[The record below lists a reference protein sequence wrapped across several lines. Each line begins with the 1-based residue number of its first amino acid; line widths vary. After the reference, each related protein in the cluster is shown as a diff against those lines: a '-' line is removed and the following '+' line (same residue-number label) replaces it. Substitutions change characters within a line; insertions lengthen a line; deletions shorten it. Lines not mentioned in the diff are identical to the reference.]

1 MNRLNERVYSGASE
15 FGIRIIF
22 VLLLPLFVSIEA
34 RGQSHHGPLT
44 IPTEINGVS
53 LRFLI
58 DTGSTG
64 TVVDPAMAR
73 HLGLRPTGAVSLQSL
88 YSMAEGDSV
97 IAKQV
102 RIGPQRWYDIPL
114 VCQDLTQ
121 LSLVEGTPISGVLGT
136 DLLATMKL
144 RLSYPSGRAQVVTTV
159 PEHSSMLTLRRVQ
172 GQYFVPVTIG
182 PLTVEMLLDT
192 GTSMTAL
199 SSSVWEALP
208 SWWKPARVLEGI
220 KSSAIPTGSVVACV
234 PTVRLGET
242 AGNEIELLDHPVR
255 IIMPLSSGIF
265 ATPAFSGLL
274 GGDALEGFEVTLDL
288 EHASMY
294 LTRDEAFRPDQYE
307 FVTVGIQFFKSDPEA
322 FSVAAVWK
330 NSPAEAAGIL
340 VGDHIL
346 SVDGHASRY
355 LDLQTFADRLH
366 GPVGTPVVI
375 EIKRAA
381 RRMALSMKTRD
392 LVCHPDPRE
401 LP

>member
-1 MNRLNERVYSGASE
+1 
-15 FGIRIIF
+15 
-22 VLLLPLFVSIEA
+22 
-34 RGQSHHGPLT
+34 
-44 IPTEINGVS
+44 
-53 LRFLI
+53 
-58 DTGSTG
+58 
-64 TVVDPAMAR
+64 
-73 HLGLRPTGAVSLQSL
+73 
-88 YSMAEGDSV
+88 
-97 IAKQV
+97 
-102 RIGPQRWYDIPL
+102 
-114 VCQDLTQ
+114 
-121 LSLVEGTPISGVLGT
+121 
-136 DLLATMKL
+136 
-144 RLSYPSGRAQVVTTV
+144 
-159 PEHSSMLTLRRVQ
+159 
-172 GQYFVPVTIG
+172 
-182 PLTVEMLLDT
+182 
-192 GTSMTAL
+192 
-199 SSSVWEALP
+199 
-208 SWWKPARVLEGI
+208 
-220 KSSAIPTGSVVACV
+220 
-234 PTVRLGET
+234 LGET